1 MPVVQEVIE
10 VGEIGSAPLRMPRA
24 TAKARRDLPLWRQP
38 LVLAAEGLVLTV
50 AVLGGWLLL
59 RSEPAIAF
67 AERDWVVLGDVDNL
81 TGDPIFDDSMRHAI
95 RIALEQSRYVNVLSE
110 GKIRES
116 TKWRGSRAIPGSAAI
131 PRPTWRCGRAR
142 APCCCRRCG
151 RRSVATSWPLMSPHP
166 APAR

>member
-1 MPVVQEVIE
+1 M
-10 VGEIGSAPLRMPRA
+10 
-24 TAKARRDLPLWRQP
+24 
-38 LVLAAEGLVLTV
+38 LTV

-116 TKWRGSRAIPGSAAI
+116 LEMARLGRYPAQPRYRGQRG
-131 PRPTWRCGRAR
+131 GAR